1 MVQLLRK
8 AKSSHWAG
16 KQNLIQSPIQSQD
29 YSNFT
34 VLKEVGMSERPH
46 NFYHLPFVS
55 RRGPVLIFAC
65 KYKLQLLLEVIMMK
79 LMPISV
85 F

>member
-34 VLKEVGMSERPH
+34 VLKEVGMSERPT
-46 NFYHLPFVS
+46 
-55 RRGPVLIFAC
+55 IFITC
-65 KYKLQLLLEVIMMK
+65 LL
-79 LMPISV
+79 SV
-85 F
+85 GGAPY